1 VSEPTVNSDTVVR
14 AGLVGL
20 LAAAGLGC
28 ATAGPDGGAI
38 AALAFGLAAAVVF
51 GLLWTVD
58 AAVGRPDRTA
68 FRSVAVAACSFALL
82 FVLASASPLA
92 GRVPLA
98 GYLGAGALVGAGVGA
113 TAGSPASGLWHG
125 TYGGGVGGLLVVY
138 VAIYESFTMRPAL
151 GGVVAI
157 AGVLAPAALC
167 LLGGLGGAV
176 GAAVA
181 GRLSPVRRT

>member
-1 VSEPTVNSDTVVR
+1 VNPDTVAR

-20 LAAAGLGC
+20 LAAGGLGY
-28 ATAGPDGGAI
+28 ATAGLDGGAI
-38 AALAFGLAAAVVF
+38 AALAFGLGAAVVF
-51 GLLWTVD
+51 GLLWAVD
-58 AAVGRPDRTA
+58 AAVGKPGRTS
-68 FRSVAVAACSFALL
+68 FGPVAVAACTFAGL
-82 FVLASASPLA
+82 FVLASSSPLA

-113 TAGSPASGLWHG
+113 TAASPASGLWHG

-138 VAIYESFTMRPAL
+138 VAIYESFTIRPAL

-157 AGVLAPAALC
+157 AGVLAPAALG

-181 GRLSPVRRT
+181 GRLSQSRTAT